1 MKEKALNYLGL
12 MRKANA
18 IQIGEVD
25 TGTAVRAQHAK
36 LVLLASDSS
45 DNARSRA
52 KGFVYGRNVPLIE
65 VPFTKDEISEIVGK
79 NGCSMAAICDIGF
92 ANAFIKELCAEA
104 PEKYSE
110 TAELIESE
118 LFKTNKLKQERKAH
132 ETNKKNGK
140 RRKY

>member
-1 MKEKALNYLGL
+1 MNEKALNYLGL

-25 TGTAVRAQHAK
+25 TGAAVRAQHAR
-36 LVLLASDSS
+36 LVLLAADSS
-45 DNARSRA
+45 GNARSRA
-52 KGFVYGRNVPLIE
+52 KGFVYGHNVPLIE
-65 VPFTKDEISEIVGK
+65 VPFTKEEISGIVGR

-92 ANAFIKELCAEA
+92 ANAFIKELCVEA

-118 LFKTNKLKQERKAH
+118 LLKANKLKQERKAH
-132 ETNKKNGK
+132 EMNKRNGK